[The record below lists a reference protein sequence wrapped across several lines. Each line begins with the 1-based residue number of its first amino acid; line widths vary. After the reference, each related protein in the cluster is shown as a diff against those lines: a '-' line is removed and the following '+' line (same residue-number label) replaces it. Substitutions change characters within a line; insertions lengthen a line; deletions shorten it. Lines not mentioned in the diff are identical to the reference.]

1 MFTSSNVNTETF
13 LHFFH
18 KITNERG
25 KRTVFTFFLWPIRV
39 RILFELFHKIISIV
53 STGQI
58 GRLDLVHW
66 MGNYHASEDNYMS
79 LN

>member
-1 MFTSSNVNTETF
+1 M
-13 LHFFH
+13 H
-18 KITNERG
+18 
-25 KRTVFTFFLWPIRV
+25 
-39 RILFELFHKIISIV
+39 ILFELFHKIISIV

-66 MGNYHASEDNYMS
+66 MGNLTSEDNYMS